1 MSLFTYARFLL
12 IGIIAGMLSTSLAE
26 FGLISLA
33 LTGATAILIDIVE
46 RTIDGE
52 IRGIFG

>member
-1 MSLFTYARFLL
+1 MNLFTYARFLL
-12 IGIIAGMLSTSLAE
+12 IGIIAGMLSTSPAE
-26 FGLISLA
+26 FALISLA

-46 RTIDGE
+46 RAIDGE